1 MRGRTSMLIATV
13 AVLVVFVGPAS
24 AAPRQA
30 SVVILHGLPGFTAD
44 IYLED
49 ELLLDGFEPTAVAGP
64 LRVDPGTYHVDI
76 REVGAEA
83 DSEPALSADLE
94 VAPGAN
100 ISAIAHLSGS
110 GEPTLSAFV
119 NTFPRLSPGRSFLRI
134 RHLADAP
141 GLGISLDDRRLG
153 GALRPGADR
162 LIDARPGR
170 HALELVSAS
179 TSEPLLPGEDVR
191 LDEGAATI
199 VYLIGSQEGGL
210 ELMVQSLP
218 DLGSSPSGILTG
230 YGDAGVARHV
240 RPLVLAIIVAAAAT
254 LFLSGRRLVRRR
266 PIEP

>member
-1 MRGRTSMLIATV
+1 MRGKASILIGAMV
-13 AVLVVFVGPAS
+13 ALVVLVPPTL

-44 IYLED
+44 IYLDD

-76 REVGAEA
+76 REVGADA
-83 DSEPALSADLE
+83 DSEPALSADLK

-100 ISAIAHLSGS
+100 ISAIAHLSGA
-110 GEPTLSAFV
+110 GEPMLSAFV
-119 NTFPRLSPGRSFLRI
+119 NSFPRLSPGRSFLQI

-141 GLGISLDDRRLG
+141 ALGIRFDDRRLAG
-153 GALRPGADR
+153 VLRPGADR

-170 HALELVSAS
+170 HALGLVSSSA
-179 TSEPLLPGEDVR
+179 SEPLLPEEDVR
-191 LDEGAATI
+191 LDEGAAAI
-199 VYLIGSQEGGL
+199 VYLIGSQDGGL

-218 DLGSSPSGILTG
+218 DLGSAPSGILTG
-230 YGDAGVARHV
+230 YGDAGDARRA

-254 LFLSGRRLVRRR
+254 LFVSGQRLIRRR
-266 PIEP
+266 SIDP